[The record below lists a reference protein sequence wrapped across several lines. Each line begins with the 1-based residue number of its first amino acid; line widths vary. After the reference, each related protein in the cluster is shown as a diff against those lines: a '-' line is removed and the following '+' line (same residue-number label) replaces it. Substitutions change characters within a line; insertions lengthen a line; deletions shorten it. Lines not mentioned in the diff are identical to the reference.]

1 MGTDKTALWAATQ
14 MDWGGA
20 DLCNLYVSCA
30 AGAGLAGLILI
41 ILLLV
46 RCFSFLG
53 LALKT
58 AGDLLPESE
67 GLLWCCGC
75 VLFAHVCTVFSNT
88 YWDQLFV
95 TWWGFLAM
103 ISSVTASILAQP
115 AHSGALEDAAEA
127 PAEGILAESAAQ

>member
-1 MGTDKTALWAATQ
+1 MV
-14 MDWGGA
+14 WGGA

-30 AGAGLAGLILI
+30 AGAGLGGLILI

-58 AGDLLPESE
+58 ARESLPQSE
-67 GLLWCCGC
+67 GLLWCCGAI
-75 VLFAHVCTVFSNT
+75 LFAHVCTLFSNT

-95 TWWGFLAM
+95 VWWGFLAM
-103 ISSVTASILAQP
+103 ISSATSAILAQ
-115 AHSGALEDAAEA
+115 AA
-127 PAEGILAESAAQ
+127 PAEATESEVETDEVEIPV